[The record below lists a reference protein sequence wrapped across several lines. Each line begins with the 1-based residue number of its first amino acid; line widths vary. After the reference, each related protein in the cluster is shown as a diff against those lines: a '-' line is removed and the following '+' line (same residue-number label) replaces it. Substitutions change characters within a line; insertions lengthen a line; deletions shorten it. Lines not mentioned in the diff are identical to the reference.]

1 MKFIIDAQLPPAL
14 CIWLKGKGHDAKH
27 VYDLDLGAASDH
39 IIVEKTIADEA
50 FLISKDEDFL
60 LLRLPDRFGF
70 IWVRIGNA
78 TTYNLINWLEARWDQ
93 VEALLNTGERLIELR

>member
-1 MKFIIDAQLPPAL
+1 MRFIIDAQLPPAL
-14 CIWLKGKGHDAKH
+14 CIWLKGKGHDAQH
-27 VYDLDLGAASDH
+27 VYDLGLGAASDH
-39 IIVEKTIADEA
+39 FIVERTIADEA

-70 IWVRIGNA
+70 IWIRIGNA
-78 TTYNLINWLEARWDQ
+78 TTCNLISWLEARWDQ